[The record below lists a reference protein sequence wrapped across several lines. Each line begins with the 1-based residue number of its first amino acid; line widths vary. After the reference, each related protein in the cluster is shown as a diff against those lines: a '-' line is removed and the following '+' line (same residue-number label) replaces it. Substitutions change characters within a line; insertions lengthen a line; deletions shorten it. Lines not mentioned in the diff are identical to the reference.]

1 MTKVGGAA
9 VRSAPIWLT
18 TLAIVLIALNL
29 RGPIVA
35 TAPVLDQMIGDLR
48 LSAVVAG
55 LLTSIPVLCFA
66 LASPLA
72 SGLIVKLGPERAVSI
87 GLAGVLV
94 GTVLRALGTSSWLYV
109 GTIVIGVAITV
120 GNVVLPVIIRRDFSP
135 ERVGFVTGIYTSA
148 LNVGSMITSLAT
160 APIAAAVGWPLAL
173 ITWGVLAVLA
183 AVVWSIAVGPR
194 VAFGRGR
201 PAGVAGGVGGV
212 ADAPGASGPD
222 DATRASSPGA
232 GSTSASDVLTG
243 GISVVD
249 EASAARDAA
258 ERRRPLL
265 RRATTWGLMLAFS
278 GQAFAYYGL
287 TAWMPTLLRD
297 EVGLTREAAGASSSI
312 FQILAVVG
320 ALGVPLLAL
329 RVRPAVVIAIIAVCW
344 TAMPLGLLFAPEMWF
359 FWSLFGGAAQ
369 GGGITIVF
377 IVIVRMASTDDD
389 ARRLSALVQGG
400 GYAIASLG
408 PLAIGALHDV
418 SGGWQLPMVGVFL
431 STVVLGVSGVLSSR
445 RVR

>member
-1 MTKVGGAA
+1 MRQAGSAA
-9 VRSAPIWLT
+9 VRSPAAWLL

-35 TAPVLDQMIGDLR
+35 TAPVLGQMSADLG
-48 LSAVVAG
+48 LTAVVAG

-72 SGLIVKLGPERAVSI
+72 SSLIVKVGAERAVSI
-87 GLAGVLV
+87 GLAGVLL

-109 GTIVIGVAITV
+109 GTIVIGIAITV
-120 GNVVLPVIIRRDFSP
+120 GNVVLPVIIRRDYTP
-135 ERVGFVTGIYTSA
+135 ERAGFVTGIYTSA
-148 LNVGSMITSLAT
+148 LNVWSMITSLAT

-201 PAGVAGGVGGV
+201 PAGVAGGVGEAGG
-212 ADAPGASGPD
+212 APGAAGPD
-222 DATRASSPGA
+222 DATRASSSGA
-232 GSTSASDVLTG
+232 TSASDVLTG
-243 GISVVD
+243 GLSVGD

-359 FWSLFGGAAQ
+359 VWSLFGGAAQ

>member
-1 MTKVGGAA
+1 VRRAGSAA
-9 VRSAPIWLT
+9 VRSPAAWLL

-35 TAPVLDQMIGDLR
+35 TAPVLGQMSSDLG

-72 SGLIVKLGPERAVSI
+72 SSLIVKVGAERAVTI
-87 GLAGVLV
+87 GLAGVLL

-120 GNVVLPVIIRRDFSP
+120 GNVVLPVIIRRDYTP
-135 ERVGFVTGIYTSA
+135 ERAGFVTGIYTSA

-160 APIAAAVGWPLAL
+160 APIAAVVGWPVAL
-173 ITWGVLAVLA
+173 LGWGLLAVLA
-183 AVVWSIAVGPR
+183 AVVWAVAVGPR
-194 VAFGRGR
+194 VAL
-201 PAGVAGGVGGV
+201 GVGARAETAAVDAGG
-212 ADAPGASGPD
+212 
-222 DATRASSPGA
+222 ASSV
-232 GSTSASDVLTG
+232 DVMTG
-243 GISVVD
+243 GIDVVGTAAH
-249 EASAARDAA
+249 EADAEA
-258 ERRRPLL
+258 RRRPLL
-265 RRATTWGLMLAFS
+265 RRWTTWGLTLAFA

-287 TAWMPTLLRD
+287 TAWMPTLLGD
-297 EVGLTREAAGASSSI
+297 EVGLSRGAAGASSSV
-312 FQILAVVG
+312 FQVMAVVG

-329 RVRPAVVIAIIAVCW
+329 RWRPSAVIALIGVLW
-344 TAMPLGLLFAPEMWF
+344 TAMPLGLFFAPEHWLL
-359 FWSLFGGAAQ
+359 WSVFGGAAQ
-369 GGGITIVF
+369 GGGITIIF
-377 IVIVRMASTDDD
+377 IVIVRMATNGDD

-408 PLAIGALHDV
+408 PLAIGGLHDA
-418 SGGWQLPMVGVFL
+418 SGGWELPMVGIFVSVL
-431 STVVLGVSGVLSSR
+431 VLGVSGVLSSR

>member
-1 MTKVGGAA
+1 MRRAGSAA
-9 VRSAPIWLT
+9 VRSPAAWLL

-35 TAPVLDQMIGDLR
+35 TAPVLGQMSSDLG

-72 SGLIVKLGPERAVSI
+72 SSLIVKVGAERAVTI
-87 GLAGVLV
+87 GLAGVLL

-120 GNVVLPVIIRRDFSP
+120 GNVVLPVIIRRDYTP
-135 ERVGFVTGIYTSA
+135 DRAGFVTGIYTSA

-160 APIAAAVGWPLAL
+160 APIAAVVGWPVAL
-173 ITWGVLAVLA
+173 LGWGLLAVLA
-183 AVVWSIAVGPR
+183 AVVWAVAVGPR
-194 VAFGRGR
+194 VAL
-201 PAGVAGGVGGV
+201 GVGARAETAAVDAGG
-212 ADAPGASGPD
+212 
-222 DATRASSPGA
+222 ASSV
-232 GSTSASDVLTG
+232 DVMTG
-243 GISVVD
+243 GIDVVGTAAH
-249 EASAARDAA
+249 EADAEA
-258 ERRRPLL
+258 RRRPLL
-265 RRATTWGLMLAFS
+265 RRWTTWGLTLAFA

-287 TAWMPTLLRD
+287 TAWMPTLLGD
-297 EVGLTREAAGASSSI
+297 EVGLSRGAAGASSSV
-312 FQILAVVG
+312 FQVMAVVG

-329 RVRPAVVIAIIAVCW
+329 RWRPSAVIALIGVLW
-344 TAMPLGLLFAPEMWF
+344 TAMPLGLFFAPEHWLL
-359 FWSLFGGAAQ
+359 WSIFGGAAQ
-369 GGGITIVF
+369 GGGITIIF
-377 IVIVRMASTDDD
+377 IVIVRMATNGDD

-408 PLAIGALHDV
+408 PLAIGGLHDA
-418 SGGWQLPMVGVFL
+418 SGGWELPMVGIFVSVL
-431 STVVLGVSGVLSSR
+431 VLGVSGVLSSR

>member
-1 MTKVGGAA
+1 VTRVGGAA
-9 VRSAPIWLT
+9 VRSAPIWLL

-35 TAPVLDQMIGDLR
+35 TAPVLDQMIGDLQ

-94 GTVLRALGTSSWLYV
+94 GTLLRALGTSSWLYV

-120 GNVVLPVIIRRDFSP
+120 GNVVLPVIIRRDFSR

-160 APIAAAVGWPLAL
+160 APTAAAIGWPLAL

-183 AVVWSIAVGPR
+183 GVVWSIAVGPR

-201 PAGVAGGVGGV
+201 PAGGAGRVDD
-212 ADAPGASGPD
+212 ATSAPGSAGSGD
-222 DATRASSPGA
+222 STRASSAP
-232 GSTSASDVLTG
+232 DVLTG
-243 GISVVD
+243 GIAVVD

-258 ERRRPLL
+258 DRRRPLL
-265 RRATTWGLMLAFS
+265 RRPTTWGLMLAFS

-320 ALGVPLLAL
+320 ALGVPLVAL
-329 RVRPAVVIAIIAVCW
+329 RVRPAVVIAIIAVLW
-344 TAMPLGLLFAPEMWF
+344 TALPLGLLVAPELWF
-359 FWSLFGGAAQ
+359 VWSLLGGAAQ